1 MLGAWYDGD
10 SGIDFR
16 IRAGISFPHEYGP
29 KRLTETNQRP
39 RHDRVDLPLRF
50 LSRQESRRTEM
61 SNVIHTL
68 SAGRFNRLV
77 MLFAGATLF
86 VVLTP
91 VGSHA
96 QRPRAAAQG
105 DGDEATPSFS
115 DFKGVRIGMSAEE
128 SRKKLGSPRDK
139 GDDQD
144 FYIFND
150 NEAVQVF
157 FDKAGAV
164 TAISVDFMS
173 GATGIP
179 AAKDVL
185 GTNAEAKPDGSIYKM
200 IRYPKAGYWV
210 SYSRTSGDSPTIT
223 ITMQKIQQ

>member
-1 MLGAWYDGD
+1 
-10 SGIDFR
+10 
-16 IRAGISFPHEYGP
+16 
-29 KRLTETNQRP
+29 
-39 RHDRVDLPLRF
+39 
-50 LSRQESRRTEM
+50 M

-91 VGSHA
+91 VGLHA